1 MEFSNNNNMIKI
13 NKKKFYYFS
22 RTLAYHIYKKIKIIN
37 LITNNKYVEV
47 VVVVCVCVI
56 YVFF

>member
-47 VVVVCVCVI
+47 VVLYVCVLFM
-56 YVFF
+56 FFS